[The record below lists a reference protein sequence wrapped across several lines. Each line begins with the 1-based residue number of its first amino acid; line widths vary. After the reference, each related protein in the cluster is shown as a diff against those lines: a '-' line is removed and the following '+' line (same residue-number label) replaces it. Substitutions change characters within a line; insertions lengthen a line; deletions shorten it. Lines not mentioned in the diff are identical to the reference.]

1 MISAAGMSY
10 GADCTVEAGEVC
22 SEVAVGAGHGAH
34 GHVLLEIGAVTP
46 REGSLEACS
55 KPCVRRAGS
64 SVPVPSAAK
73 GVT

>member
-10 GADCTVEAGEVC
+10 GADCTAEAGEV
-22 SEVAVGAGHGAH
+22 SEVAVAAGHGVH
-34 GHVLLEIGAVTP
+34 GHVLLQIGAVAP

-55 KPCVRRAGS
+55 KPCVRQAGS